1 MKRIGKKGVIDPQ
14 TLIVILL
21 IILLILYL
29 QSIGVIEF

>member
-1 MKRIGKKGVIDPQ
+1 MKNIGKKGVIDPQ

-29 QSIGVIEF
+29 RSIGVIEF